1 MFIAFPLAM
10 PSSRRRRWVLLLWA
24 VVLGSSA
31 RAQPALTLDD
41 ALRAAQARSHQLP
54 AQDAAAR
61 AAREM
66 AVAAGQRADP
76 MLTVGVSNL
85 PIDGPDRFSV
95 SRDFMTMRSIGLMQE
110 LTRADK
116 RLARATRFEREAEAA
131 EAGRALSLAELQR
144 ETARAW
150 LDVHFQQQLRDLLV
164 AQRAEAAQQVIAADA
179 ALRGGRGSQADV
191 IAAHAAVAQIDER
204 SQRAERELAS
214 ARIRLA
220 RWVGDAAEQPLAPAP
235 STTRVRWDVQALDAQ
250 VVQQDPRIALLNRQ
264 EATAEAD
271 AEIARS
277 NRKPDWSVEVM
288 YSQRGSAYAN
298 MLSLN
303 LRVPLQLN
311 QAQRQDRELAAQ
323 LAKIDQLR
331 AEREELTRERTAQA
345 RDWLQRWQR
354 NRERL
359 AGYDRALIPFA
370 ADRTQALVAAY
381 RGGGGSLAGVLEA
394 RRMEI
399 DVRMERVALEMETA
413 ALWAQ
418 LEYLLPAAPPAAAAV
433 GRTAPQES
441 VQ

>member
-1 MFIAFPLAM
+1 MVLTFPVSAP
-10 PSSRRRRWVLLLWA
+10 PSSRRHRWAPWLLLLFA
-24 VVLGSSA
+24 AGA
-31 RAQPALTLDD
+31 GAQPALTLDE
-41 ALRAAQARSHQLP
+41 ALRLAQARSHQLP

-66 AVAAGQRADP
+66 AVAAEQRADP
-76 MLTVGVSNL
+76 MLTVGVNNL

-95 SRDFMTMRSIGLMQE
+95 ARDFMTMRSVGLMQE

-131 EAGRALSLAELQR
+131 EAGRALALTELQR
-144 ETARAW
+144 DTARAW
-150 LDVHFQQQLRDLLV
+150 LDVHYQQQLRDLLL

-204 SQRAERELAS
+204 HHHTERELAS

-220 RWVGDAAEQPLAPAP
+220 RWVGDAAQQPLAAAP

-250 VVQQDPRIALLNRQ
+250 IVRQDPRIALLNRQ

-271 AEIARS
+271 ADIARS
-277 NRKPDWSVEVM
+277 NRKPDWSVEIM
-288 YSQRGSAYAN
+288 YSQRGSAFSN

-323 LAKIDQLR
+323 LAKVEQLR

-359 AGYDRALIPFA
+359 AGYDRALIPLA
-370 ADRTQALVAAY
+370 ADRTQALIAAY

-399 DVRMERVALEMETA
+399 DMRIERVALEMETA

-418 LEYLLPAAPPAAAAV
+418 LEYLLPAEPPAAATV

>member
-1 MFIAFPLAM
+1 MAFTFSVSAP
-10 PSSRRRRWVLLLWA
+10 PGPRQRRWAPGLLLLLLATGAW
-24 VVLGSSA
+24 
-31 RAQPALTLDD
+31 AQPALTLDE
-41 ALRAAQARSHQLP
+41 AVRLAQARSHQLP

-61 AAREM
+61 AARER
-66 AVAAGQRADP
+66 AVAAEQRADP
-76 MLTVGVSNL
+76 MLSVGVNNL
-85 PIDGPDRFSV
+85 PVDGPARFSIA
-95 SRDFMTMRSIGLMQE
+95 RDFMTMRSIGLMQE

-131 EAGRALSLAELQR
+131 EASRSLALADLQR
-144 ETARAW
+144 DTARAW
-150 LDVHFQQQLRDLLV
+150 LDVHYRQQLRDLLQ
-164 AQRAEAAQQVIAADA
+164 AQRNEAAQQVIAADA

-191 IAAHAAVAQIDER
+191 IAAHAAAAQIDER
-204 SQRAERELAS
+204 LHQAERELAS

-220 RWVGDAAEQPLAPAP
+220 RWVGEPAQQPLAPPPA
-235 STTRVRWDVQALDAQ
+235 TTSVRWDAQALDAQ
-250 VVQQDPRIALLNRQ
+250 VVQRDPQLVLLARQ
-264 EATAEAD
+264 QAIAEAD
-271 AEIARS
+271 ADIAHS
-277 NRKPDWSVEVM
+277 DRKPDWSVEIMV
-288 YSQRGSAYAN
+288 SQRGSAYSN

-311 QAQRQDRELAAQ
+311 QAQRQERELAAR
-323 LAKIDQLR
+323 LAKVEQLR

-359 AGYDRALIPFA
+359 AAYDRSLIPLA

-381 RGGGGSLAGVLEA
+381 RGGGGSLAGVLQA

-399 DVRMERVALEMETA
+399 DVRIERVALEMETA

-418 LEYLLPAAPPAAAAV
+418 LEYLLPAAAA

>member
-10 PSSRRRRWVLLLWA
+10 PSSRRRRWVLLLCAA
-24 VVLGSSA
+24 VLVSSA

-41 ALRAAQARSHQLP
+41 ALRLAQARSHQLP

-66 AVAAGQRADP
+66 AVAAEQRADP
-76 MLTVGVSNL
+76 MLTVGVTNL
-85 PIDGPDRFSV
+85 PIDGPARFSV
-95 SRDFMTMRSIGLMQE
+95 ARDFMTMRSIGLMQE

-116 RLARATRFEREAEAA
+116 RVARATRFEREAEAA
-131 EAGRALSLAELQR
+131 EAGRALALADLQR
-144 ETARAW
+144 DTARAW
-150 LDVHFQQQLRDLLV
+150 LDVHYQQQLRELLL

-204 SQRAERELAS
+204 SQRAEGELAG

-220 RWVGDAAEQPLAPAP
+220 RWVGDAAQQPLAPAP
-235 STTRVRWDVQALDAQ
+235 STARVRWDVQALDAQ
-250 VVQQDPRIALLNRQ
+250 VVQQDPRIALVNRQ

-288 YSQRGSAYAN
+288 YSQRGSAFSN

-323 LAKIDQLR
+323 LAKVEQLR

-359 AGYDRALIPFA
+359 TGYDRALIPLA
-370 ADRTQALVAAY
+370 ADRTQALIAAY

-418 LEYLLPAAPPAAAAV
+418 LEYLLPAAPAAAV